1 MGTAKRERQK
11 ANRQLRLQELAKQAR
26 KEKTKRTSLRVGLGI
41 VAVFAI
47 AGAVY
52 LFSGGDDKS
61 TTAATST
68 TLDPLL
74 DTTTTA
80 PASPCVTPPVDTT
93 PTDSTVAPAVPAKP
107 TPTPLAAA
115 PTALKVTTI
124 TEGTGEGAKV
134 CDELAVHYLGYT
146 STDGTVFDNS
156 YDRGEPFEVLI
167 GAGRVIEGW
176 DTGLVGVRTGMRRQL
191 DIPASMAYGEQG
203 AGDVVRPGDAISFV
217 IDVVAVLPTSDAA
230 DEPHVEV
237 KPAANVDV
245 IAITE
250 IVEGTGA
257 TTKEGDR
264 VAIRLVAYSAE
275 TGERL
280 DSTWGAPPLP
290 SQVPGTEAEPAGQ
303 ACVPGLVPTV
313 TSEPTS

>member
-1 MGTAKRERQK
+1 VGTAKRERQK

-80 PASPCVTPPVDTT
+80 PASPCVTPSVDTT

-156 YDRGEPFEVLI
+156 SDRGSPITLQLGV
-167 GAGRVIEGW
+167 GQVIAGW
-176 DTGLVGVRTGMRRQL
+176 DQGLVGLKVGGRYQI
-191 DIPASMAYGEQG
+191 DIPSDLAYGDAPTGGQPAG
-203 AGDVVRPGDAISFV
+203 ALTFI
-217 IDVVAVLPTSDAA
+217 
-230 DEPHVEV
+230 
-237 KPAANVDV
+237 VDV
-245 IAITE
+245 MSITPGE
-250 IVEGTGA
+250 A
-257 TTKEGDR
+257 TPSTTDTT
-264 VAIRLVAYSAE
+264 VTA
-275 TGERL
+275 
-280 DSTWGAPPLP
+280 DSTVG
-290 SQVPGTEAEPAGQ
+290 SGSTPATD
-303 ACVPGLVPTV
+303 AV
-313 TSEPTS
+313 TTTS